1 MSTIAF
7 GRFMLDTRRRALL
20 VDGRAVELQSRPF
33 DILAFL
39 IAARD
44 RVVSRDEIT
53 AHVWQGQVV
62 AEHNLTVQMST
73 LRRVLADH
81 GGEGL
86 IITLAGKGYRFVGD
100 VQERPA
106 PTPDAQAPLVPPVQI
121 SAAPPPAPR
130 RRWRSR
136 VAAAT
141 ILLTATTAC
150 GVAVWHYTRVPP
162 PPRLSIAVLPFRNF
176 GQDHAQDYLADAIS
190 DDLTTDLSHIP
201 GSVVIA
207 RESSDRYRGAGVPTA
222 QIGRALHVRYLLE
235 GSVLPEDGQIHINA
249 QLIEA
254 ATGAHLWAQRYDQP
268 WAHIAAARNT
278 IVRQIASAL
287 DAELTD
293 IEAATAAPER
303 AEDADALTLY
313 YRARSIIDRDDTLR
327 SFTNAQA
334 MLEKAVQKDPS
345 FADGWALLG
354 LTLVVKIRSTD
365 DPDDISDEARAR
377 IATTRA
383 LQLQMHNAT
392 ALAADARLRES
403 HGDCTSATVSARSA
417 LMEEP
422 NSIDALYILARCAL
436 AAGRL
441 EDAAEND
448 ERALMLNP
456 AGRTNKPRYLLLA
469 ETRLLQGRYPEAID
483 LAYQAQEGDA
493 PPAPGATSMDRGN
506 FGRLL
511 LIAAQYLNGDAAKA
525 RSDYAAYARI
535 WPHHSAWRVGAYA
548 FRNVAALPGYRQFL
562 AALHAAGM
570 PEYADEHHDDHVP
583 ESPTPV
589 LNAADFDP
597 TPLHVPGAT
606 TIDTAGVAALLQR
619 NHPVIIDLGRGAAV
633 IEGAAWHT
641 LAGDD
646 IDDATFIDHAL
657 AGLPD
662 GGRATPV
669 IVMATGTFGYQS
681 YNGALHAVARGA
693 RNVLWY
699 RGGEEAWAASGNPAQ
714 DRRQ

>member
-39 IAARD
+39 VAARD

-100 VQERPA
+100 VQDPTPPEARTVPVPEAA
-106 PTPDAQAPLVPPVQI
+106 PTTLPPSAPVRGWTM
-121 SAAPPPAPR
+121 R
-130 RRWRSR
+130 RIG
-136 VAAAT
+136 VVTVMLLAT
-141 ILLTATTAC
+141 ALGGT
-150 GVAVWHYTRVPP
+150 AVWQYGRVPP

-207 RESSDRYRGAGVPTA
+207 RESSDKYRGAGVPTA

-268 WAHIAAARNT
+268 WSHIADARNT

-293 IEAATAAPER
+293 IEAATVTPDR
-303 AEDADALTLY
+303 AGDNDAMTLY
-313 YRARSIIDRDDTLR
+313 YHARSIIDRDDTLA

-334 MLEKAVQKDPS
+334 LLEQAVQKAPT

-365 DPDDISDEARAR
+365 DPNDSSDEARAR
-377 IATTRA
+377 QATTQA
-383 LQLQMHNAT
+383 LQLQPHNAT

-417 LMEEP
+417 LTEEP

-441 EDAAEND
+441 NDAAEND
-448 ERALMLNP
+448 ERALTLNP

-483 LAYQAQEGDA
+483 LAYQAEEGDA

-506 FGRLL
+506 FARLL

-525 RSDYAAYARI
+525 RSDYVAYAKV
-535 WPHHSAWRVGAYA
+535 WPHHSVWRIGAYA
-548 FRNVAALPGYRQFL
+548 FRNVAVLPGYRKFL
-562 AALHAAGM
+562 AALHESGM

-583 ESPTPV
+583 EAATPV
-589 LNAADFDP
+589 LNASDFDP

-606 TIDTAGVAALLQR
+606 TIDTAGVAEALKR

-633 IEGAAWHT
+633 IEGAAWHA

-646 IDDATFIDHAL
+646 TDDASFVDRVL
-657 AGLPD
+657 SGLPD
-662 GGRATPV
+662 AGRATPI
-669 IVMATGTFGYQS
+669 IVMGTGTFGYQS
-681 YNGALHAVARGA
+681 YNGTLHVVAHGA
-693 RNVLWY
+693 RNVFWY
-699 RGGEEAWAASGNPAQ
+699 RGGEEAWVAGGNQAQ